1 MQFCRIKEQTMAKRM
16 QDDRVRK
23 RLERE
28 IEGLYGNEA
37 LTSDLDDSSARMFLN
52 WAENHIRKIV
62 GTTAGLEDEAADE
75 AMYPK
80 LKAVRRMARYI
91 NGAARG
97 QADREDLIEKIITQ
111 AREIYGS
118 AFKEPD
124 SQQLALLR
132 SVSIS
137 EPSVFLQTLKQIFEG
152 DADGPEEV

>member
-16 QDDRVRK
+16 QDDRVRT

-152 DADGPEEV
+152 DADGSEEV

>member
-1 MQFCRIKEQTMAKRM
+1 MAKSM
-16 QDDRVRK
+16 QDDRIKK

-37 LTSDLDDSSARMFLN
+37 LTSDLDDSSARQFLN
-52 WAENHIRKIV
+52 WAEDRIRKIV
-62 GTTAGLEDEAADE
+62 EKTAELDDQSAEE

-97 QADREDLIEKIITQ
+97 QADQDDLIEKILTQ

-118 AFKEPD
+118 AFQEPD
-124 SQQLALLR
+124 SQQLALLQ
-132 SVSIS
+132 SVSKS
-137 EPSVFLQTLKQIFEG
+137 EPSVFLHTLRHIFEG
-152 DADGPEEV
+152 DTDGTEEI

>member
-1 MQFCRIKEQTMAKRM
+1 MAKSM
-16 QDDRVRK
+16 QDDRIKK

-37 LTSDLDDSSARMFLN
+37 LTSDLDDSSARQFLN
-52 WAENHIRKIV
+52 WAEDRIRKIV
-62 GTTAGLEDEAADE
+62 ENTAELDDQSAEE

-97 QADREDLIEKIITQ
+97 QADQDDLIEKILTQ

-118 AFKEPD
+118 AFQEPD
-124 SQQLALLR
+124 SQQLALLQ
-132 SVSIS
+132 SVSKS
-137 EPSVFLQTLKQIFEG
+137 EPSVFLHTLRHIFEG
-152 DADGPEEV
+152 DTDGTEEI